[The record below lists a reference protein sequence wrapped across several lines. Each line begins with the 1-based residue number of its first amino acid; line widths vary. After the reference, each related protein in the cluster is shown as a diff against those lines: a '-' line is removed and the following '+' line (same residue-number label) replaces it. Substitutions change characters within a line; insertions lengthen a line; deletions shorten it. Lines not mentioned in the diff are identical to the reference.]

1 MEKNVSPIVVAQN
14 VSKNFQEGKLAVNV
28 LSEVNLTV
36 EQGELVSIVGTS
48 GSGQAPSILTIRI

>member
-28 LSEVNLTV
+28 LSEVNL
-36 EQGELVSIVGTS
+36 
-48 GSGQAPSILTIRI
+48 A